1 MGDRTLADLLERIVL
16 AGVAITTRALSDAS
30 PGFDLTFPQWRAL
43 LVVGE
48 RPEGTT
54 VSEVARRIGVT
65 LPATS
70 RQLRRL
76 ERRGLVSLR
85 QDERDRRAARVRLT
99 AEGLATRAAILAF
112 RRRRIAETASRVG
125 VTEVTLR
132 DLERVVEAL
141 DPDDGLTRDATA
153 PSKTPGYDAGGGS
166 PGGSGR

>member
-1 MGDRTLADLLERIVL
+1 MSDRTLADLLERIVL
-16 AGVAITTRALSDAS
+16 AGVAITTRALAEAS

-48 RPEGTT
+48 RHDGTT

-85 QDERDRRAARVRLT
+85 LDERDRRAARVRLT
-99 AEGLATRAAILAF
+99 AAGLATRAAILAF
-112 RRRRIAETASRVG
+112 RRRRIADTASRVRA
-125 VTEVTLR
+125 TQVTLR
-132 DLERVVEAL
+132 DLGRVVDAF
-141 DPDDGLTRDATA
+141 DPDEGLIRGGRGVRRATTRF
-153 PSKTPGYDAGGGS
+153 KNPGNVGG
-166 PGGSGR
+166 R

>member
-1 MGDRTLADLLERIVL
+1 MSDRTLADLLERIVL
-16 AGVAITTRALSDAS
+16 AGVAITTRALTEAS

-48 RPEGTT
+48 RPDGTT

-85 QDERDRRAARVRLT
+85 RDERDRRAARVQLT
-99 AEGLATRAAILAF
+99 AAGLATRGAILAF
-112 RRRRIAETASRVG
+112 RRRRIAETALRVR
-125 VTEVTLR
+125 VTDVTLR
-132 DLERVVEAL
+132 DLRRVVDAL
-141 DPDDGLTRDATA
+141 DPDEGLIRGSRDVQHPTA
-153 PSKTPGYDAGGGS
+153 
-166 PGGSGR
+166 R